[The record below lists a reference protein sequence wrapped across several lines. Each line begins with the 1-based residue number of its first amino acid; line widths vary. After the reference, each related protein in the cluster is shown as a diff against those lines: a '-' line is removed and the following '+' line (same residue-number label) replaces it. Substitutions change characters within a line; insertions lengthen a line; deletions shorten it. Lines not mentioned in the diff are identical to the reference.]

1 MDAGG
6 SRGRLS
12 LLMDKARGSLGK
24 NASALYVIHLAS
36 YAVPLVS
43 FPYLLRVLGPA
54 AFGVYAFAIA
64 IARYGLLVTDWG
76 FAYTATRDLSRARSA
91 GAPVHRIFSATMGGR
106 LALLGASA
114 AVLVLLTVFVPRFS
128 ADASLFWAVFA
139 GVAGSALLPV
149 WLFQAFEHL
158 PWVAGIQ
165 LVTRAISTALIFV
178 LVQSSSDVGTA
189 LWLWAA
195 PWIASAV
202 LALWV
207 ARVKLRVRWI
217 ATAPREWW
225 HAIRGGSAVFV
236 SLAAASLYTVAN
248 VVFLGL
254 LANDTEVGYF
264 AAAEVVIIAAVG
276 LLGPISQVL
285 FPRSAQAAEGGA
297 TQALAYARAIA
308 PVIIGIGAV
317 LSVGVLLTAPWIGPL
332 VFGPRFEHSVVLL
345 QIMSIIPFA
354 VSVATVLGPQLML
367 TLRMD
372 SRYASVVI
380 AGGVL
385 NVVMTLALVPAFL
398 ATGTAVAAAIS
409 ETLIAIVLLLVL
421 LRSGL
426 NPLTGRVAARWR
438 SG

>member
-1 MDAGG
+1 MTARERG
-6 SRGRLS
+6 SMFA
-12 LLMDKARGSLGK
+12 LLVSRARGSLGR

-36 YAVPLVS
+36 YAVPLIS

-54 AFGVYAFAIA
+54 GFGIYAFAIA

-76 FAYTATRDLSRARSA
+76 FAYTATRDLSKARSV
-91 GAPVHRIFSATMGGR
+91 GAPVNRIFSATMGGR

-114 AVLVLLTVFVPRFS
+114 IVLAILTIFVPRFS
-128 ADASLFWAVFA
+128 SEASLFWAVFA

-149 WLFQAFEHL
+149 WLFQAFERL

-165 LVTRAISTALIFV
+165 LASRVISTALIFV
-178 LVQSSSDVGTA
+178 LVQTAADVDVA
-189 LWLWAA
+189 LWLWSA
-195 PWIASAV
+195 PWILSALV
-202 LALWV
+202 ALWV
-207 ARVKLRVRWI
+207 IRAKLHVRWV

-225 HAIRGGSAVFV
+225 QAIRGGGAVFT

-254 LANDTEVGYF
+254 LTNDTEVGYF
-264 AAAEVVIIAAVG
+264 AAAEVVVIAAVG

-297 TQALAYARAIA
+297 EQAVAYARAIA
-308 PVIIGIGAV
+308 PVIVGLGLV
-317 LSVGVLLTAPWIGPL
+317 LSIGLVVTAPWLGPL
-332 VFGPRFEHSVVLL
+332 IFGPGFDHSVTLL
-345 QIMSIIPFA
+345 QIMSAIPF
-354 VSVATVLGPQLML
+354 VLSVATVLGPQLML

-372 SRYASVVI
+372 ARYASVVI

-385 NVVMTLALVPAFL
+385 NVLMTIALVPAFL
-398 ATGTAVAAAIS
+398 ATGTAVAAVVS
-409 ETLIAIVLLLVL
+409 ETIIAAVLLLVL
-421 LRSGL
+421 MRSGL

-438 SG
+438 T

>member
-1 MDAGG
+1 ME
-6 SRGRLS
+6 
-12 LLMDKARGSLGK
+12 KARGSLGK
-24 NASALYVIHLAS
+24 NASALYAIHLAS

-76 FAYTATRDLSRARSA
+76 FAYTATRDLSKARSA
-91 GAPVHRIFSATMGGR
+91 GGPVNRIFSATMGGR
-106 LALLGASA
+106 LTLLAASA
-114 AVLVLLTVFVPRFS
+114 VVLAVLTIFVPRF
-128 ADASLFWAVFA
+128 ADEASLFWAVFA

-178 LVQSSSDVGTA
+178 FVQSASDVDVA

-195 PWIASAV
+195 PWLVSAAI
-202 LALWV
+202 ALWV
-207 ARVKLRVRWI
+207 VRVKLRVRWV

-254 LANDTEVGYF
+254 LSNDTEVGYF

-297 TQALAYARAIA
+297 AQAVAYARAIA
-308 PVIIGIGAV
+308 PVIIGLGAA
-317 LSVGVLLTAPWIGPL
+317 LSVGVLVTAPWLGPL
-332 VFGPRFEHSVVLL
+332 IFGPRFDHSVVLL
-345 QIMSIIPFA
+345 QVMSIIPFA

-380 AGGVL
+380 AGGLL
-385 NVVMTLALVPAFL
+385 NVVMTLLLVPVFL
-398 ATGTAVAAAIS
+398 ATGTAVAAALA
-409 ETLIAIVLLLVL
+409 ETAIAVVLLLVL
-421 LRSGL
+421 LGSGL

-438 SG
+438 NG